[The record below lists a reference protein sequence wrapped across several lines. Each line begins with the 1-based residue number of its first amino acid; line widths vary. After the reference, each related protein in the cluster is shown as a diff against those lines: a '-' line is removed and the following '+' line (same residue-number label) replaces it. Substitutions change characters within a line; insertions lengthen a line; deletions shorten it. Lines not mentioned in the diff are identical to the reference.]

1 MRYNPS
7 TKYALAVC
15 LLADAMAG
23 QPPLSAAWPDEPP
36 MTRSDREAL
45 QSLLIDRGLSTGGV
59 DGIIGHLTRDAI
71 RSYQKMIG
79 YPPDGHPSLE
89 LLQRLRADNAE
100 TTTRID

>member
-1 MRYNPS
+1 
-7 TKYALAVC
+7 
-15 LLADAMAG
+15 
-23 QPPLSAAWPDEPP
+23 
-36 MTRSDREAL
+36 MTRGDREEL

-79 YPPDGHPSLE
+79 YPPDGHPRLE
-89 LLQRLRADNAE
+89 LLQRLRADNAD